1 MRVLRTNAS
10 RLAVAA
16 VAATA
21 LGASLAATATTAASV
36 SAAPAAAH
44 AAKPIPAVSGHVLAA
59 SLAFPPDTAYCQANL
74 GISCYSPIQYRQ
86 AYDLNPLYAAG
97 DTGKGR
103 TIAIIDAFGSP
114 TIANDLAVFDANYGI
129 PAPPSLQVIQP
140 AGAVPPFD
148 PTNGDMLSWATETTL
163 DVEYAHAVAPDAN
176 ILLVETPVA
185 ETEGVTGLPE
195 MMTAENYVINNGLAD
210 VISQSFGATENT
222 FPSTQSLLDLRYA
235 FQNAAAH
242 NVTVLASTGDT
253 GATNYELDASSL
265 YPFPVNSWPAADPLI
280 TAVGGT
286 QLHLDAAGNRIAPD
300 QAWNDGYGATGGGLS
315 QIFSRPAYQAPVSSV
330 VGDRRGT
337 PDISASA
344 AVDGAAIFYYSFQPS
359 RIGWHLVGGTSE
371 AAPFFSGVVALTAQ
385 LAGHRLGQ
393 INPQLYHMNSAHRPG
408 IVDVT
413 SGDNSFAGVTGYP
426 ATPGYDLATG
436 VGTFDAA
443 MFVPELAQVSPVRA
457 GNS

>member
-1 MRVLRTNAS
+1 MRALRTNAS

-36 SAAPAAAH
+36 SAAPAAGH
-44 AAKPIPAVSGHVLAA
+44 AVKPIPAVSHHVLAQT
-59 SLAFPPDTAYCQANL
+59 LAFPPDTAYCQANI
-74 GISCYSPIQYRQ
+74 GISCYSPTQYRV

-103 TIAIIDAFGSP
+103 TIAIIDSYGSP

-129 PAPPSLQVIQP
+129 QAPPSLQVIQP
-140 AGAVPPFD
+140 VGAVPPFD
-148 PTNGDMLSWATETTL
+148 PNDGTMVSWATETTL

-185 ETEGVTGLPE
+185 ETEGVTGFPE
-195 MMTAENYVINNGLAD
+195 MMAAENYVINNDLAD

-222 FPSTQSLLDLRYA
+222 FPSTQSLLDLRSA

-242 NVTVLASTGDT
+242 NVTVLGSSGDT
-253 GATNYELDASSL
+253 GATNYQLDLESL
-265 YPFPVNSWPAADPLI
+265 YPFPVNSWPSSDPLVTSI
-280 TAVGGT
+280 GGT
-286 QLHLDAAGNRIAPD
+286 QLHLDADGNRLAPD
-300 QAWNDGYGATGGGLS
+300 EAWNDGFGATGGGLS
-315 QIFSRPAYQAPVSSV
+315 QVFSRPSYQATVQSV

-344 AVDGAAIFYYSFQPS
+344 AVDGGAIFYYTFNPA
-359 RIGWHLVGGTSE
+359 RAGWHIVGGTSE
-371 AAPFFSGVVALTAQ
+371 ASPLFSGIVALAAEM
-385 LAGHRLGQ
+385 AGHRLGQ
-393 INPQLYHMNSAHRPG
+393 INPTLYHMQSSHRPG

-413 SGDNSFAGVTGYP
+413 INNNSFGGVTGYP
-426 ATPGYDLATG
+426 ATPGYDLSTG

-443 MFVPELAQVSPVRA
+443 KFVPELAQLSPVRGA
-457 GNS
+457 P

>member
-1 MRVLRTNAS
+1 MRALSTTAS

-44 AAKPIPAVSGHVLAA
+44 AVKPIPAVSHHVLAQT
-59 SLAFPPDTAYCQANL
+59 LAFPPDTAYCQANI

-86 AYDLNPLYAAG
+86 AYDLNPLYRLG

-103 TIAIIDAFGSP
+103 TIAIVDSYGSP

-129 PAPPSLQVIQP
+129 QAPPSLQVIQP
-140 AGAVPPFD
+140 VGAVPPFD
-148 PTNGDMLSWATETTL
+148 PNDGTMVSWATETTL
-163 DVEYAHAVAPDAN
+163 DVEYAHAIAPDAN

-185 ETEGVTGLPE
+185 ETEGVTGFPE
-195 MMTAENYVINNGLAD
+195 MMAAENYVINNDLAD

-222 FPSTQSLLDLRYA
+222 FPDHQSLYDLRYA
-235 FQNAAAH
+235 FENAAAH
-242 NVTVLASTGDT
+242 NVTVLASSGDT
-253 GATNYELDASSL
+253 GATNYVLDGSGV
-265 YPFPVNSWPAADPLI
+265 YPYPVNSWPSADPLVTSI
-280 TAVGGT
+280 GGT
-286 QLHLDAAGNRIAPD
+286 QLHLDADGNRIAPD

-315 QIFSRPAYQAPVSSV
+315 QVFSRPSYQATVKSV
-330 VGDRRGT
+330 VGDSRGT

-344 AVDGAAIFYYSFQPS
+344 AVDGAAILYYSFS
-359 RIGWHLVGGTSE
+359 RPGWHLVGGTSE
-371 AAPFFSGVVALTAQ
+371 AAPIFSGIVALTAQ

-393 INPQLYHMNSAHRPG
+393 INPALYHLNASHKPG

-413 SGDNSFAGVTGYP
+413 TGDNSFAGVTGYP
-426 ATPGYDLATG
+426 ATPGYDLSTG

-443 MFVPELAQVSPVRA
+443 QFVPELAQVSPVRGA
-457 GNS
+457 P

>member
-1 MRVLRTNAS
+1 MRVLRNNAS

-21 LGASLAATATTAASV
+21 LGASLAATVTTAASV

-44 AAKPIPAVSGHVLAA
+44 AVKPIPAVSHHVLAQTL
-59 SLAFPPDTAYCQANL
+59 SFPPDTAYCRTNI

-86 AYDLNPLYAAG
+86 AYDLNPLYQAG

-103 TIAIIDAFGSP
+103 TIAIVDAFGSP
-114 TIANDLAVFDANYGI
+114 TIANDLAVFDAQYGI
-129 PAPPSLQVIQP
+129 QAPPSLQIIQP

-148 PTNGDMLSWATETTL
+148 PHNGDMISWATETTL

-195 MMTAENYVINNGLAD
+195 MMAAENYVINNHLAD

-222 FPSTQSLLDLRYA
+222 FPDKQSILDLRSA
-235 FQNAAAH
+235 FENAAA
-242 NVTVLASTGDT
+242 NGVTVLASSGDS
-253 GATNYELDASSL
+253 GATNYENDLSSL
-265 YPFPVNSWPAADPLI
+265 YPYPVNSWPSSDPLVTSI
-280 TAVGGT
+280 GGT
-286 QLHLDAAGNRIAPD
+286 QLNLDADGNRITPD
-300 QAWNDGYGATGGGLS
+300 RAWNDGYGATGGGLS
-315 QIFSRPAYQAPVSSV
+315 QVFSRPSYQATVKSV
-330 VGDRRGT
+330 VGDSRGT

-344 AVDGAAIFYYSFQPS
+344 AVDGAAILYYTFS
-359 RIGWHLVGGTSE
+359 RPGWHLVGGTSE
-371 AAPFFSGVVALTAQ
+371 AAPIFSGIVALTAQ
-385 LAGHRLGQ
+385 LAGHRLGL
-393 INPQLYHMNSAHRPG
+393 INPQLYHMNASHRPG

-426 ATPGYDLATG
+426 ATEGYDLTTG

-443 MFVPELAQVSPVRA
+443 KFVPELAQVSPVH
-457 GNS
+457 GW

>member
-44 AAKPIPAVSGHVLAA
+44 AVKPIPAVSHHVLAQT
-59 SLAFPPDTAYCQANL
+59 LAFPPDTAYCRTNI

-86 AYDLNPLYAAG
+86 AYDLNPLYQAG

-103 TIAIIDAFGSP
+103 TIAIVDAFGSP
-114 TIANDLAVFDANYGI
+114 TIANDLAVFDAQYGI
-129 PAPPSLQVIQP
+129 QAPPSLQIIQP

-148 PTNGDMLSWATETTL
+148 PSNGDMISWATETTL

-195 MMTAENYVINNGLAD
+195 MMTAENYVINNHLAD

-222 FPSTQSLLDLRYA
+222 FPDKQSILDLRYA
-235 FQNAAAH
+235 FENAAA
-242 NVTVLASTGDT
+242 NGVTVLASSGDT
-253 GATNYELDASSL
+253 GATNYENDLSNV
-265 YPFPVNSWPAADPLI
+265 YPYPVNSWPSADPLVTSI
-280 TAVGGT
+280 GGT
-286 QLHLDAAGNRIAPD
+286 QLDLDADGNRIAPD
-300 QAWNDGYGATGGGLS
+300 RAWNDGYGATGGGLS
-315 QIFSRPAYQAPVSSV
+315 QVFSRPAYQATVKSV
-330 VGDRRGT
+330 VGDSRGT

-344 AVDGAAIFYYSFQPS
+344 AVDGAAILYYTFS
-359 RIGWHLVGGTSE
+359 RPGWHLVGGTSE
-371 AAPFFSGVVALTAQ
+371 AAPIFSGIVALTAQ
-385 LAGHRLGQ
+385 LAGHRLGL
-393 INPQLYHMNSAHRPG
+393 INPQLYHMNASHRDG

-413 SGDNSFAGVTGYP
+413 TGDNSFAGVTGYP
-426 ATPGYDLATG
+426 ATPGYDLSTG

-443 MFVPELAQVSPVRA
+443 KFVPELAQVSPVH
-457 GNS
+457 GW